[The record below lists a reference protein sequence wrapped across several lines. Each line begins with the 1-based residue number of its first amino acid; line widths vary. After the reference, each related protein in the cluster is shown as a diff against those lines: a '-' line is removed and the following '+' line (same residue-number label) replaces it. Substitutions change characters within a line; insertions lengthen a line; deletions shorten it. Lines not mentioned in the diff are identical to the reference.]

1 MDLKNVLTDE
11 VPVQD
16 KQKIVTPGISI
27 HKKPIQLRDIENR
40 SSSKTRI
47 DKFESK
53 EKMTELL
60 NKEKGEIYKQSWN
73 KLDKGLKINRLKEF
87 IHRETIDKELTKM
100 EVIQLSELLL
110 SACSNNKLNRV
121 NDVIYNKDEGQIDQ
135 LKNLSRSENRIY
147 HLKMNEP
154 KQGRTSGKPKSN
166 IDRFLRAAK

>member
-11 VPVQD
+11 VPIKEKQD
-16 KQKIVTPGISI
+16 NTTGISI

-47 DKFESK
+47 DIFESK
-53 EKMTELL
+53 EQMTELL
-60 NKEKGEIYKQSWN
+60 NKEKGEIHKQSWN

-87 IHRETIDKELTKM
+87 IKRETIDKELSKT
-100 EVIQLSELLL
+100 EVIQLSDLLL

-121 NDVIYNKDEGQIDQ
+121 NDVIYDKGEGQIEQ
-135 LKNLSRSENRIY
+135 LKNLSLSEDRMY
-147 HLKMNEP
+147 HLRMNEP

-166 IDRFLRAAK
+166 IDRFLRAVK